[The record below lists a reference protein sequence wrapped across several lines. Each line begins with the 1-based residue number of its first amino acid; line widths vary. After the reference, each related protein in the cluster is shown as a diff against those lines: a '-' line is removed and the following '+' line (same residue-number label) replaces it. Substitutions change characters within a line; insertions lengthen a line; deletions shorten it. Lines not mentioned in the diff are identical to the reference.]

1 MKKTDPK
8 AAKTAAKPAAKTAG
22 SKAVKTATLAK
33 KTTPAPKGGG
43 TGTKTGGGTKTTP
56 KTGEN
61 PKSKFKYYNQLS
73 SSDSTM
79 MASKATDALKQFKG
93 ETMYVKNPSVAKGE
107 AGIRADRTYT
117 GTDPQTGKQYKGI
130 SAANKKNFPGVKTWK
145 EGKPRMATFRGS
157 FK

>member
-22 SKAVKTATLAK
+22 SKAVKTATPAK
-33 KTTPAPKGGG
+33 KTTPAAKA
-43 TGTKTGGGTKTTP
+43 
-56 KTGEN
+56 GEN

-73 SSDSTM
+73 ASDSTM
-79 MASKATDALKQFKG
+79 MASKATDALKQYKG
-93 ETMYVKNPSVAKGE
+93 ETMYVKNPGVAKGE
-107 AGIRADRTYT
+107 AGIRADRMYT
-117 GTDPQTGKQYKGI
+117 GVDSKTGKTI
-130 SAANKKNFPGVKTWK
+130 NVSAANKKNYPGVKTWK